1 MVNDAE
7 ADWWNKLGI
16 SCWPTL
22 LVLGPEAKPIRKDF
36 HVLYLVFGHP
46 DLKVSCSEI
55 SRMFVGE
62 GHGARLMEFISFAI
76 RHFKSSLSKGD
87 RLPVPI
93 TSQLG
98 LQVKTSL
105 LSYPGKVC
113 ASEKSL
119 FVSDTGN
126 GRVVMV
132 DIDSG
137 VVSQIFNGFK
147 TPQVR
152 VCCT

>member
-1 MVNDAE
+1 MPH
-7 ADWWNKLGI
+7 L
-16 SCWPTL
+16 
-22 LVLGPEAKPIRKDF
+22 R
-36 HVLYLVFGHP
+36 
-46 DLKVSCSEI
+46 LKVVLITCSEI

-62 GHGARLMEFISFAI
+62 GHGARLMEFISFAL
-76 RHFKSSLSKGD
+76 RHFKSSISLSKGD

-132 DIDSG
+132 DIESG
-137 VVSQIFNGFK
+137 IVSQIFNGFK
-147 TPQVR
+147 APQVCVSGTWCYQDFNFNR
-152 VCCT
+152 ASLISSSGSLL